1 MHPFTSTLVKLA
13 LSTLSAGCLAV
24 AIAPAASAFTLV
36 PDREGEIN
44 VGLGNSLSNNGYLDT
59 QSLGYTV
66 ESLAFDVNRNN
77 RTTRTQSRLFVDR
90 ANTSNTYNGGISF
103 QSRDIGTSENNGSF
117 WLRPVAMIQQ
127 NSGILERGQLEVG
140 LFRFNFATA
149 LRDLTLSFFD
159 VESRGTSVL
168 RVNGEDVNLAIAPK
182 GDRRESS
189 ISLSN
194 VRTLEVMI
202 GNANTS
208 GANRNDRGWG
218 TGDGVLVS
226 GTGTAN
232 EEVPEPATM
241 ASIALA
247 AGGLSWMRRRRQQQ
261 VAEEA

>member
-1 MHPFTSTLVKLA
+1 MRPFTSKLAKLA

-44 VGLGNSLSNNGYLDT
+44 AGVGPSLSNDGYLDT
-59 QSLGYTV
+59 SDMGYTV
-66 ESLAFDVNRNN
+66 ESLDFEVNRNN
-77 RTTRTQSRLFVDR
+77 RTTTTRSRLFADR
-90 ANTSNTYNGGISF
+90 ADTGNTYNGGVAF
-103 QSRDIGTSENNGSF
+103 RSRDIGTSDNNGTI
-117 WLRPVAMIQQ
+117 WLRPVAMIQRG
-127 NSGILERGQLEVG
+127 SGILENGQLEAG
-140 LFRFNFATA
+140 LFRFNFTRA

-159 VESRGTSVL
+159 VESRGTSIL
-168 RVNGEDVNLAIAPK
+168 RVNGEDVNLAIART
-182 GDRRESS
+182 GDRRSRS

-208 GANRNDRGWG
+208 GANRNDRGWR

-226 GTGTAN
+226 GTGTT
-232 EEVPEPATM
+232 EDVPEPATM

-247 AGGLSWMRRRRQQQ
+247 AGGLGWMRRRRQQQ
-261 VAEEA
+261 VAEES

>member
-1 MHPFTSTLVKLA
+1 MRPFTSKLAKLA
-13 LSTLSAGCLAV
+13 LSALSAGCLAV

-44 VGLGNSLSNNGYLDT
+44 AGVGPSLSNDGYLDT
-59 QSLGYTV
+59 SDLGYTV
-66 ESLAFDVNRNN
+66 ESLDFEVNRNN
-77 RTTRTQSRLFVDR
+77 RTTTTRSRLFVDR
-90 ANTSNTYNGGISF
+90 ADTGNNYNGGISF
-103 QSRDIGTSENNGSF
+103 RSRDVGTSDNNGTL

-127 NSGILERGQLEVG
+127 GSGILESGQLEAG
-140 LFRFNFATA
+140 FFRFNFTTA
-149 LRDLTLSFFD
+149 LRDLTMSFFD

-168 RVNGEDVNLAIAPK
+168 RVNGEDVNLAVAPK

-208 GANRNDRGWG
+208 GPNRNDRRWR

-226 GTGTAN
+226 GTGTT
-232 EEVPEPATM
+232 EDVPEPAAM

-247 AGGLSWMRRRRQQQ
+247 AGGLSWMRRRRQQ
-261 VAEEA
+261 VAEES

>member
-1 MHPFTSTLVKLA
+1 MRPFTSMLVKLA
-13 LSTLSAGCLAV
+13 ISTLGAGCLAV

-44 VGLGNSLSNNGYLDT
+44 VGLGSSLSNDGYLDT
-59 QSLGYTV
+59 QNLGYTV

-77 RTTRTQSRLFVDR
+77 RTTTTQSRLFVDR

-103 QSRDIGTSENNGSF
+103 QSRDIGTSENNGAL

-127 NSGILERGQLEVG
+127 GSGILERGQLEAG

-159 VESRGTSVL
+159 VETRGTSVV
-168 RVNGEDVNLAIAPK
+168 RVNGEEVNMAIAPQ
-182 GDRRESS
+182 GDRKTSTL
-189 ISLSN
+189 SLAN

-208 GANRNDRGWG
+208 GVNRNGRFG

-226 GTGTAN
+226 GTGTTS
-232 EEVPEPATM
+232 EDVPEPATM